1 MLWWTTPVIQP
12 LFGIRGGY
20 QFGTADRFTARTCTS
35 RNSAGDSRNCS
46 QPVTQAYVAFS
57 LLERFRSQFT
67 FVWFPKKQSFDDR
80 KFDLLAGFGLHFF

>member
-20 QFGTADRFTARTCTS
+20 QFGTADRFTARTCTFE
-35 RNSAGDSRNCS
+35 NSAGDSRRCS

-57 LLERFRSQFT
+57 LLERFRAQFT